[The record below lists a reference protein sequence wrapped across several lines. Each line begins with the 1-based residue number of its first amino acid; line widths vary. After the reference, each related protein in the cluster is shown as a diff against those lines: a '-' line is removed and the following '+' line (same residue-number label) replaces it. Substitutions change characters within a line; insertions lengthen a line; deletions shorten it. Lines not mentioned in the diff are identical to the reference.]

1 MERHSRTQ
9 TAARPTAAADF
20 RSFNQPPVNDSDS
33 YELVQQRLNTLLAA
47 NAEIEREKSSFRT
60 ERERLEAELMKSPL
74 GTEKALAYFGA
85 MLGLFPPF
93 AMFSR
98 FIFEHFKNVNQ
109 SDDFWLIPLLLF
121 VNFVCTVV
129 GYFSGKMVG
138 KIVVELEKSSWTAM
152 LLSMPFIGV
161 LWGIIT
167 GATGGIFIIIIGAFF
182 GAMIA
187 ALVGSVALPAFV
199 IFHRLLKKG
208 DFIEEKHFF
217 PIALGISCIITALI
231 LGLKIS

>member
-1 MERHSRTQ
+1 MERQRTQ
-9 TAARPTAAADF
+9 TAARQADF
-20 RSFNQPPVNDSDS
+20 RSFNQQPVNDSES
-33 YELVQQRLNTLLAA
+33 RLVQQRLNTLLAA
-47 NAEIEREKSSFRT
+47 NAEIEREKTMFRT
-60 ERERLEAELMKSPL
+60 ERERLEVELMKSPL
-74 GTEKALAYFGA
+74 ATEKALAYFGA

-93 AMFSR
+93 ALFSR
-98 FIFEHFKNVNQ
+98 FIFEHFKNVNN

-121 VNFVCTVV
+121 VNFVCTVA

-138 KIVVELEKSSWTAM
+138 KIVVELEKHSWSAM
-152 LLSMPFIGV
+152 LILMPVIGI

-167 GATGGIFIIIIGAFF
+167 GASGGIFIFVLGAVF
-182 GAMIA
+182 GATIA
-187 ALVGSVALPAFV
+187 AVVGSVALPAFT

-231 LGLKIS
+231 LSLKIS